1 MTPYVSPLDLPD
13 YPPPVRGRFELYGSG
28 DGLTELKMQLCDLGW
43 VARLVFPVWK
53 TRPLSF
59 LAA

>member
-13 YPPPVRGRFELYGSG
+13 YPAVRGRFALYGSG

-43 VARLVFPVWK
+43 VARLVFLLWK
-53 TRPLSF
+53 LRLLSL